1 VNRKEEAGSQE
12 EKVEGIKVER
22 KVVACFVAKEI
33 KLDIGRLVV
42 INRDF
47 FLCLVFAMKS
57 VQKLPNYPVLALCS
71 ILYSY
76 RCIFKCLFRL

>member
-42 INRDF
+42 INRHF

-57 VQKLPNYPVLALCS
+57 VQKLPNYPVLALYVLFYTCS
-71 ILYSY
+71 
-76 RCIFKCLFRL
+76 